1 MDNPRHPL
9 GFSTRSAPAKVNL
22 YLEVTGRRPDGYHDL
37 ATVFWPVAGLADELS
52 LELLDR
58 PGCELRT
65 GGAAGV
71 PETADNLVCRAAAA
85 FAVAAAVAPAWR
97 FTLTKR
103 IPVAAGLGGGSSD
116 AAAALLLLN
125 AAHGTPLAPATLA
138 GLAAGLGAD
147 VPFFLRPEPALATG
161 IGEQLTPLAAVAAAL
176 PLLLVNPGFPLPT
189 AWAYGALARTPRPL
203 APPVAPLLQALAS
216 GDAAAV
222 AAAGYN
228 AFEYPAVR
236 KFPILGLLLEFLRR
250 QPEALGAQ
258 VSGSGPT
265 VFAVC
270 RPGTPAAVAA
280 AVRAAFGPAP
290 WLWWRDEA

>member
-1 MDNPRHPL
+1 MDNSPRPS
-9 GFSTRSAPAKVNL
+9 GVTTRSAPAKVNL

-37 ATVFWPVAGLADELS
+37 VTVFWPMAGLADELS
-52 LELLDR
+52 LEPLGR

-116 AAAALLLLN
+116 AAAALMLLN
-125 AAHGTPLAPATLA
+125 AAHGTPLAPDTLA

-161 IGEQLTPLAAVAAAL
+161 IGEQLTPLTAGVAAL

-189 AWAYGALARTPRPL
+189 AWAYGALAHTPRPL
-203 APPVAPLLQALAS
+203 APPVAPLLQALAL

-228 AFEYPAVR
+228 AFEYPAVH
-236 KFPILGLLLEFLRR
+236 KFPLLRLLLEFLRR
-250 QPEALGAQ
+250 RPEVLGAQ

-265 VFAVC
+265 LFAIC
-270 RPGTPAAVAA
+270 RPGTPVVVAA

-290 WLWWRDEA
+290 WLWWSPD